1 MMLLWIAMVALSLF
15 AAAFVL
21 WPLWRYRKQSGH
33 HAAVVAQE
41 AQINIDAN
49 IALFH
54 EHMAD
59 LDLALAEGRIDQEQH
74 AQLKLEQERAL
85 LEDELVV
92 KAAQT
97 QISTA
102 AQAYILG
109 LVAVLIVA
117 AGAMVYFQLG
127 SSQDAYIQQLQA
139 EKIQL
144 DYQDLLSQR
153 NPDPERARRLVK
165 EIEQRLQQEPDHLQ
179 YWFLL
184 ARHQME
190 LSEYDKAVK
199 AYQTALSL
207 DPGAGILMAELA
219 QAIFLR
225 NENRMTPEI
234 ADLAHKAL
242 ITAPENTTALGLAG
256 INAFQQ
262 KDFNAAVE
270 YWQQAVDVLGTD
282 APASMALQS
291 GIARAKQES
300 ADAGQAPAPDNNE
313 PATGARINLSI
324 RLAGSVSASPEQ
336 LVYVYVRAWQGP
348 RMPLAITRIKV
359 ADLPAN
365 VTLDE
370 SLSMSGMASLSQAD
384 QIEVVARISRD
395 GSAVAKAGDWQA
407 SAGPL
412 DMKALPEETVLVIE
426 RQLSE

>member
-1 MMLLWIAMVALSLF
+1 
-15 AAAFVL
+15 
-21 WPLWRYRKQSGH
+21 
-33 HAAVVAQE
+33 
-41 AQINIDAN
+41 
-49 IALFH
+49 
-54 EHMAD
+54 
-59 LDLALAEGRIDQEQH
+59 RIDQEQH

-127 SSQDAYIQQLQA
+127 SSQDAHIQQLQA

-153 NPDPERARRLVK
+153 NPDPERARRLAK

-225 NENRMTPEI
+225 NENR
-234 ADLAHKAL
+234 
-242 ITAPENTTALGLAG
+242 
-256 INAFQQ
+256 
-262 KDFNAAVE
+262 
-270 YWQQAVDVLGTD
+270 
-282 APASMALQS
+282 
-291 GIARAKQES
+291 
-300 ADAGQAPAPDNNE
+300 
-313 PATGARINLSI
+313 
-324 RLAGSVSASPEQ
+324 
-336 LVYVYVRAWQGP
+336 
-348 RMPLAITRIKV
+348 
-359 ADLPAN
+359 
-365 VTLDE
+365 
-370 SLSMSGMASLSQAD
+370 
-384 QIEVVARISRD
+384 
-395 GSAVAKAGDWQA
+395 
-407 SAGPL
+407 
-412 DMKALPEETVLVIE
+412 
-426 RQLSE
+426 

>member
-1 MMLLWIAMVALSLF
+1 MMSLWIAMGALSLF
-15 AAAFVL
+15 AASFVL
-21 WPLWRYRKQSGH
+21 WPLWRHRNQSNH
-33 HAAVVAQE
+33 HAEVVAQE

-49 IALFH
+49 VALFH

-59 LDLALAEGRIDQEQH
+59 LDLALADGRIDQEQH

-85 LEDELVV
+85 LEDEFVI
-92 KAAQT
+92 KATHSKTTTRVQG
-97 QISTA
+97 
-102 AQAYILG
+102 YILA
-109 LVAVLIVA
+109 LAAVLIVA
-117 AGAMVYFQLG
+117 AGVIFYFQLG
-127 SSQDAYIQQLQA
+127 SSGDVHIQQLQA

-153 NPDPERARRLVK
+153 NPDPERARVIAK

-184 ARHQME
+184 ARHEME
-190 LSEYDKAVK
+190 LAEYDKAVK
-199 AYQTALSL
+199 AYQSALSL

-225 NENRMTPEI
+225 NQNEMTPEI

-242 ITAPENTTALGLAG
+242 AAAPENTTALGLAG

-262 KDFNAAVE
+262 KDFSAAVQ
-270 YWQQAVDVLGTD
+270 YWQQAVDVLGAD

-291 GIARAKQES
+291 GIDRAKQE
-300 ADAGQAPAPDNNE
+300 AAAAGQTLASDNSE
-313 PATGARINLSI
+313 PATGAKINLTI
-324 RLAGSVSASPEQ
+324 RLADSVSASPEQ
-336 LVYVYVRAWQGP
+336 LVYVYARAWQGP

-370 SLSMSGMASLSQAD
+370 SLSMSDMASLSQAD
-384 QIEVVARISRD
+384 QVEVVARISQD
-395 GSAVAKAGDWQA
+395 GSAVSQAGDWQA

-412 DMKALPEETVLVIE
+412 DMQALPEETILVIE
-426 RQLSE
+426 HQLSE